1 MGKSK
6 MYVDDLRGR
15 DGGAKSEL
23 AHDLAA
29 AREKCIQLLGNG
41 TVADH
46 QYEVFKLVNPQVRL
60 ID

>member
-1 MGKSK
+1 MVNQVTHGDSK
-6 MYVDDLRGR
+6 TPMYVDDLAEG
-15 DGGAKSEL
+15 DGCAKSKL

-46 QYEVFKLVNPQVRL
+46 QVRL